1 MKKLLFILIIF
12 SFFNAFSQ
20 SGSDTCEGAEP
31 SCSDESGV
39 NIFPNTTGTAGGGA
53 IGCLGSTPNQAWF
66 FIKVDQSGSLE
77 FDIIQSSAFD
87 IRGNAT
93 DELDV
98 DFVAWGPFRNPSD
111 QCDVI
116 YRGTTIQGG
125 GTPLPNNI
133 AGTVL
138 SDFYIVDTD
147 NSNIIDCSYSANSV
161 ERFRIPNAAA
171 GDYYILLI
179 TNYVGAEG
187 FIKIEQTNFGQ
198 TGAGVTDCS
207 IVVGELGA
215 DKDVCIGTDVELD
228 ATPTS
233 GTVDSYEWQLDTG
246 SGYVTIPGETDAIL
260 NITNN
265 VSGTYKA
272 IVIDTDGN
280 IGQDEVAVTFFEVP
294 VANTPDN
301 LETCDNDGDG
311 NSDFDFQA
319 DVTPQVLGTQD
330 PAVFEVLY
338 FLEQAQA
345 DANATGTN
353 ISNPYTSSVPQDII

>member
-116 YRGTTIQGG
+116 YRGTTIQG
-125 GTPLPNNI
+125 
-133 AGTVL
+133 
-138 SDFYIVDTD
+138 
-147 NSNIIDCSYSANSV
+147 
-161 ERFRIPNAAA
+161 
-171 GDYYILLI
+171 
-179 TNYVGAEG
+179 
-187 FIKIEQTNFGQ
+187 
-198 TGAGVTDCS
+198 
-207 IVVGELGA
+207 
-215 DKDVCIGTDVELD
+215 
-228 ATPTS
+228 
-233 GTVDSYEWQLDTG
+233 
-246 SGYVTIPGETDAIL
+246 
-260 NITNN
+260 
-265 VSGTYKA
+265 
-272 IVIDTDGN
+272 
-280 IGQDEVAVTFFEVP
+280 
-294 VANTPDN
+294 
-301 LETCDNDGDG
+301 
-311 NSDFDFQA
+311 
-319 DVTPQVLGTQD
+319 
-330 PAVFEVLY
+330 
-338 FLEQAQA
+338 
-345 DANATGTN
+345 
-353 ISNPYTSSVPQDII
+353 